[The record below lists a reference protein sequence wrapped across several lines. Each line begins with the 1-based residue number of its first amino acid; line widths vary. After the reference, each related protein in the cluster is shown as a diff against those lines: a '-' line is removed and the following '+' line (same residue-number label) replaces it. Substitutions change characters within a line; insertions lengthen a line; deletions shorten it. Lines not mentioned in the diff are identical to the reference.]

1 MQKLNSSFEE
11 ENLIL
16 GVNLGKR
23 MGLSIFYY
31 GVEIEIS
38 FYNSIEESVFH
49 IIGIL
54 GGLRAK
60 KNSKNWRWKYAC
72 CKTNCKNT

>member
-1 MQKLNSSFEE
+1 MQKLNLSFEE

-16 GVNLGKR
+16 GVDPSQR
-23 MGLSIFYY
+23 MGLSVFYY
-31 GVEIEIS
+31 VMEIEIS
-38 FYNSIEESVFH
+38 VHNSIEELVFH

-60 KNSKNWRWKYAC
+60 RKILKIGDGNMHVAK
-72 CKTNCKNT
+72 